1 MMMAISM
8 KSKGRFAEVIVAVGR
23 WTVSIIAGLLAF
35 APAAGAQPLP
45 RLQAD
50 AEPLTVSG
58 LSSGGYMAVQLAV
71 AHSKRFRGVGVF
83 AGGPYYCVGLNPMRA
98 ETVCMKGAPLG
109 ADSVREAR
117 RLAAIGLIDAPENLK
132 AMRAWLLA
140 GSADATVV
148 APVVEAARDFFAE
161 FNSAGV
167 QYRLDTGLGHGL
179 PTVGHGV
186 ACSAT
191 AAPFLNNCGQPAAAQ
206 MLAALM
212 PGVPGRSGPTGTL
225 ERFDQ
230 GEFIPFWRRLWAL
243 ASLDSGGYVY
253 IPPQCRQQV
262 RCRVHV
268 ALHGC
273 RQGVAVVGDE
283 FVRKAGYNEWADQHD
298 TIVLYPQAKPSEPSM
313 MAWWLPFNPRGCWDW
328 WGYTGTDYAVKSGVQ
343 ITAII
348 AMVDRLAAK
357 R

>member
-1 MMMAISM
+1 
-8 KSKGRFAEVIVAVGR
+8 V
-23 WTVSIIAGLLAF
+23 
-35 APAAGAQPLP
+35 
-45 RLQAD
+45 
-50 AEPLTVSG
+50 
-58 LSSGGYMAVQLAV
+58 
-71 AHSKRFRGVGVF
+71 H
-83 AGGPYYCVGLNPMRA
+83 
-98 ETVCMKGAPLG
+98 
-109 ADSVREAR
+109 
-117 RLAAIGLIDAPENLK
+117 
-132 AMRAWLLA
+132 
-140 GSADATVV
+140 
-148 APVVEAARDFFAE
+148 
-161 FNSAGV
+161 
-167 QYRLDTGLGHGL
+167 YRLDTGLGGL
-179 PTVGHGV
+179 PTAGHGV

-191 AAPFLNNCGQPAAAQ
+191 APPFLNNCGQPAAAQ
-206 MLAALM
+206 MLAGLM
-212 PGVPGRSGPTGTL
+212 PGVPSRSGPAGTL

-230 GEFIPFWRRLWAL
+230 GEFIPFWRRLWGL

-298 TIVLYPQAKPSEPSM
+298 MIVLYPQVAERAIDDGM
-313 MAWWLPFNPRGCWDW
+313 VVPFNPRGCWDW

>member
-8 KSKGRFAEVIVAVGR
+8 KSRGRFAEVIVAVGR
-23 WTVSIIAGLLAF
+23 WTVSIIAGLLAL
-35 APAAGAQPLP
+35 ATAAGAQPLP

-98 ETVCMKGAPLG
+98 ETVCMKGAPLA

-117 RLAAIGLIDAPENLK
+117 RLAAIGLIDAPDNLK

-161 FNSAGV
+161 FNPAGV

-179 PTVGHGV
+179 PTAGHGV

-191 AAPFLNNCGQPAAAQ
+191 APPFLNNCGQPAAAQ
-206 MLAALM
+206 MLAGLM
-212 PGVPGRSGPTGTL
+212 PGLASRSGPAGTL

-230 GEFIPFWRRLWAL
+230 GEFIPFWRRLWGL
-243 ASLDSGGYVY
+243 ASLDSRGYVY

-298 TIVLYPQAKPSEPSM
+298 MIVLYPQAKPSEPST